1 MTKTENQP
9 RQKEIERMK
18 QIFKSRRITAAI
30 LFCGALLTASA
41 IYLAARAQAKPV
53 LAQGTSTLTVQ
64 VTGLRNAD
72 GKILLSLMRDS
83 ISVEKRAAEIDAKSL
98 SAQAVFENLPQG
110 VYSVYVFHD
119 ENLNGKM
126 DSNEMGIPIE
136 GYGASNNSEKRMRP
150 PDPSEAKFTLNQ
162 QKTTIEIK
170 LIYW

>member
-1 MTKTENQP
+1 MKMTQLCLMPK
-9 RQKEIERMK
+9 RL
-18 QIFKSRRITAAI
+18 AI
-30 LFCGALLTASA
+30 GLLLCCALLTASA

-83 ISVEKRAAEIDAKSL
+83 IPVEKRAAEIDAKSL

-119 ENLNGKM
+119 EDLNGKM
-126 DSNEMGIPIE
+126 DSNEMGMPLE
-136 GYGASNNSEKRMRP
+136 GTAVQDN
-150 PDPSEAKFTLNQ
+150 L
-162 QKTTIEIK
+162 
-170 LIYW
+170 LV